1 MLAQLFPD
9 VKIEVF
15 RELLVRFD
23 GKSRLHVCVE
33 QLLRYRAEWVKGRWN
48 VPELDA
54 KASGGG
60 GVDGAPGR
68 GAMAVDGNGDAHGR
82 RRRWIP
88 HEELFQSEEYKAA
101 VKSALSLE
109 FRVLSRSAIDAV
121 LAEVNFSYA
130 RARPTLQEL
139 SRKSWRV
146 TFGNIF
152 PFKRKKE
159 RDDHPLLSWER
170 LPDGELMPRL
180 KETGCSE
187 LNRELHDT
195 YLAPLLARRKE
206 EQEATGLKL
215 AEELNK
221 FEAEAAEA
229 LYECDCCLSDVT
241 FEQISTCSVNSHII
255 CFHCIQRTIHE
266 SLFGQ
271 GWSRS
276 IDHEK
281 STLRCLAPMSE
292 GICEG
297 TLDPAI
303 VKRAILAEKTGAETY
318 QKFEDRLVSECLLK
332 SQLKLIRC
340 PSCGYAEVDPV
351 YHPSAKGLTW
361 RFRRGSLLPTI
372 ATIIFVLDL
381 IPLLIIPVL
390 YFLLFNPSMISTILS
405 SSLRNICLKTRHQRF
420 TCSNPACSSDSC
432 ITCHKPWQDP
442 HRCHEPLLQS
452 LRTTVEAARTA
463 AIKRTCPRCG
473 LSFVKSSGCNKLTC
487 VCGYSMCY
495 ICRKALGPPLRVAGA
510 NNILVVRP
518 PRQPAQPQNRRP
530 CHDILQINGENAPFD
545 DYDLDGNLIMNM
557 PADENGHDDDEY
569 NNHNNNN
576 NETNPAEDEEPEG
589 YKHFCEHFR
598 ANPGSRCTECTKC
611 DLYLTEDEEAVAR
624 RAGERAERQ
633 WRIRQGLLNSSSLSS
648 QGVTLPSDALAKLYD
663 MSSGSRS
670 RGGVPQYPGYR
681 SPVAGPLDWNWQ
693 LDASDWRR
701 QWKFWM
707 RDIWRNGRW
716 KGEGQYMIDM
726 LLEKIVVVDF

>member
-1 MLAQLFPD
+1 MVLFLALPSFYSRTSPQRKSTTSSTASSTASSTNEHPVSASTLSSISKSPSSSATPDKAPKPPPAAAAGSSTITEALRGNPFGIVSRTKAPSNVAAGETIEEEKERDRRELNDALAMLAQLFPD

-340 PSCGYAEVDPV
+340 PSCGPATN
-351 YHPSAKGLTW
+351 GLLAQTLPAALIAVL
-361 RFRRGSLLPTI
+361 RATSHGKIPTAAMSL
-372 ATIIFVLDL
+372 
-381 IPLLIIPVL
+381 
-390 YFLLFNPSMISTILS
+390 
-405 SSLRNICLKTRHQRF
+405 
-420 TCSNPACSSDSC
+420 CSNLSEQPS
-432 ITCHKPWQDP
+432 KLPEQ
-442 HRCHEPLLQS
+442 PLSNELVQ
-452 LRTTVEAARTA
+452 
-463 AIKRTCPRCG
+463 
-473 LSFVKSSGCNKLTC
+473 
-487 VCGYSMCY
+487 
-495 ICRKALGPPLRVAGA
+495 ALGPPLRVAGA

-530 CHDILQINGENAPFD
+530 
-545 DYDLDGNLIMNM
+545 Y
-557 PADENGHDDDEY
+557 
-569 NNHNNNN
+569 
-576 NETNPAEDEEPEG
+576 EEPEG

-624 RAGERAERQ
+624 LAGERAERQ